1 VVGIAAMVTY
11 GFAGFMYSSQ
21 QFPSPVLL
29 RPVQWTILLATP
41 VVAFALAAVW
51 LNRWERVSALVKLG
65 RQGEKA

>member
-1 VVGIAAMVTY
+1 
-11 GFAGFMYSSQ
+11 MYSSQ

-29 RPVQWTILLATP
+29 RPVQWAILLATP

-65 RQGEKA
+65 RQAEKA